1 VAEQK
6 SPAAPVKGGGVSK
19 PTMETKPMAGPS
31 LSGLTEQ
38 QAKEFHEQFK
48 VTYTAFVGL
57 AALAH
62 LFVIA
67 ANPWF

>member
-1 VAEQK
+1 MAEPK
-6 SPAAPVKGGGVSK
+6 TPAARAKAGGTGK
-19 PTMETKPMAGPS
+19 PNTETKPMAGPS

-38 QAKEFHEQFK
+38 QAKEFHDQFK

-67 ANPWF
+67 AKPWF